1 MIKKII
7 ISIIVI
13 LSSVNVY
20 GSSFKVSK
28 YYSNTTK
35 RTYDVA
41 EGEILVK
48 FRAHT
53 DAKKISAFV
62 LSRKSSILEKLLVPE
77 VYKIKVPAGQT
88 MEETIEEYRNNPDV
102 EYAEPNYIRQA
113 FIIPD
118 DARFGEQW
126 GLENTGQAGGTV
138 GKDIDAV
145 DAWEKEQGEPEII
158 IAVLD
163 TGVDLDHPDLKDN
176 IFLTG
181 RDFVNNDF
189 IAEDDN
195 DEEHGHGTHVA
206 GIAAGKG
213 DNGIGITGVC
223 WNCLI
228 LPVKVL
234 DKNGNGSDSD
244 IANGIDWAAQ
254 NGAKVLNMSFGGP
267 GFSETIESAV
277 NYAYD
282 YGCVLVAAMGNYDV
296 YTDTNYPAGFPNVI
310 AVGAINNKGMRCT
323 TADWG
328 SPYGSTYSNNIDV
341 VAPGDNILSCLNNGD
356 YGYMRGTSMATPFV
370 AGACALLWSWNTDLT
385 NAEIRQIIGE
395 TAVDVTTGTASVGWD
410 MYTGSGCVNV
420 YAAIISVSEGVPH
433 ENFVK
438 VGNNRFDPTSGGEA
452 VVYCSV
458 AVTANITVKVYNML
472 GEEVI
477 ALVNNVNYSP
487 GKYSFNWAGVNNLS
501 EPVASGI
508 YFVKMN
514 IGSEVSVARVLV
526 VK

>member
-20 GSSFKVSK
+20 GASFKISK

-35 RTYDVA
+35 KTYEVA

-48 FRAHT
+48 FRAHM
-53 DAKKISAFV
+53 DGRKVSVFA
-62 LSRKSSILEKLLVPE
+62 LSRKSNVLEKLDIPE
-77 VYKIKVPAGQT
+77 VYRLKVPEGSS
-88 MEETIEEYRNNPDV
+88 MEQMIEDYNSNPDV
-102 EYAEPNYIRQA
+102 EYAEPNYIRHA

-118 DARFGEQW
+118 DARFNEQW
-126 GLENTGQAGGTV
+126 GLENTGQDGGTV

-176 IFLTG
+176 LFSTG
-181 RDFVNNDF
+181 HDYVNNDN
-189 IAEDDN
+189 IADDDN
-195 DEEHGHGTHVA
+195 DLEHGHGTHVA

-213 DNGIGITGVC
+213 DNGIGIAGVC
-223 WNCLI
+223 WKCLI

-234 DKNGNGSDSD
+234 A
-244 IANGIDWAAQ
+244 ANGWGTDSNIALGIGWAARS
-254 NGAKVLNMSFGGP
+254 GAKVINMSFGSTGN
-267 GFSETIESAV
+267 GATLETAV
-277 NYAYD
+277 NNAYLQ
-282 YGCVLVAAMGNYDV
+282 GCVLVAAMGNNDLQE
-296 YTDTNYPAGFPNVI
+296 TNYPAGYPEVI
-310 AVGAINNKGMRCT
+310 AVGAINNKGIRCT
-323 TADWG
+323 TADWD
-328 SPYGSTYSNNIDV
+328 SPYGSTYGNNIDV

-410 MYTGSGCVNV
+410 MYTGSGTVNV
-420 YAAIISVSEGVPH
+420 YAAIFSILEGMPK
-433 ENFVK
+433 ENTVK

-514 IGSEVSVARVLV
+514 VGNEVSVARVLV